1 MTLQQKSTKN
11 ISFLKEQINHEN
23 KAQSEQNLSDTELD
37 AIRSS
42 DVKILNPSLCKQ
54 DSIKNSKDTLESDR
68 LFTELGAAGSLLNRN
83 WDYQIFRHQ
92 GGRIPTPAQ
101 VHFKRRKVFCF
112 DQRQIPS
119 CFMIYIAKYCRRYS
133 TNPVISVHM
142 SILYSLHTCS
152 SINLVRRMQWFMLP
166 AKYKSK

>member
-1 MTLQQKSTKN
+1 MYDDSSTKIN
-11 ISFLKEQINHEN
+11 EKYLFLKEQINHEN

-54 DSIKNSKDTLESDR
+54 NSIKNSKDTLESDR

-92 GGRIPTPAQ
+92 GGRILLLLR
-101 VHFKRRKVFCF
+101 VHFN
-112 DQRQIPS
+112 
-119 CFMIYIAKYCRRYS
+119 CR
-133 TNPVISVHM
+133 
-142 SILYSLHTCS
+142 
-152 SINLVRRMQWFMLP
+152 
-166 AKYKSK
+166 

>member
-1 MTLQQKSTKN
+1 MMTLQQKSTKN

-68 LFTELGAAGSLLNRN
+68 LFTELGAAGSLLTEIEIIKSFGIREEEFLLLLRYISN
-83 WDYQIFRHQ
+83 
-92 GGRIPTPAQ
+92 AA
-101 VHFKRRKVFCF
+101 KCF
-112 DQRQIPS
+112 
-119 CFMIYIAKYCRRYS
+119 AL
-133 TNPVISVHM
+133 ISDKF
-142 SILYSLHTCS
+142 LLA
-152 SINLVRRMQWFMLP
+152 L
-166 AKYKSK
+166 